1 MTTENSPN
9 LDLGTPGEGATEQ
22 TQEREFSSIEVKAI
36 EQGWIPKEDFDGDE
50 AEFIDAPEFVRR
62 GELFKK
68 IENTSR
74 ELKQVRQALAA
85 FKEHHN
91 KVKESEYNRALKAL
105 QDERKRAFVDGDH
118 DRAFAIEE
126 KIEEVRTE
134 KEQIVRDA
142 NQPVEQD
149 NAYTEQFQTWVEKN
163 SWYETN
169 KVMRK
174 TADALGLELHQAGH
188 SPAEVLRMVEKEIR
202 QEFSHKFENPNTR
215 RAPVVEG
222 TTRTP
227 GKTDSFVLSED
238 EKKVM
243 NSIVSSGI
251 MSKEDYIKELKR
263 TR

>member
-1 MTTENSPN
+1 MNTENTPVEPVETGEQTTERQY
-9 LDLGTPGEGATEQ
+9 TPME
-22 TQEREFSSIEVKAI
+22 IKAI
-36 EQGWIPKEDFDGDE
+36 DQGWIPKEDFDGDE
-50 AEFIDAPEFVRR
+50 SEFIDAPEFVRR

-74 ELKQVRQALAA
+74 ELKQVRQALSA
-85 FKEHHN
+85 FKEHHT

-105 QDERKRAFVDGDH
+105 QAERKQAFVDGDH

-126 KIEEVRTE
+126 KIDEVKTE
-134 KEQIVRDA
+134 KDNIVREA
-142 NQPVEQD
+142 NAPVEQD
-149 NAYTEQFQTWVEKN
+149 NTYTEQFRTWVDKN
-163 SWYETN
+163 SWYESN

-174 TADALGLELHQAGH
+174 AADAIGLELHQAGH
-188 SPAEVLRMVEKEIR
+188 SPAEVLQMVEKEIKA
-202 QEFSHKFENPNTR
+202 EFAHKFENRAAARPSAVEASTR
-215 RAPVVEG
+215 S
-222 TTRTP
+222 P
-227 GKTDSFVLSED
+227 GKTDSFVMTED

>member
-1 MTTENSPN
+1 MTTENLQN
-9 LDLGTPGEGATEQ
+9 LENTADSGGVDEN
-22 TQEREFSSIEVKAI
+22 TQDQSFSAIEIKAI
-36 EQGWIPKEDFDGDE
+36 EQGWIPKNDFDGDE

-74 ELKQVRQALAA
+74 ELKQVRQALSA
-85 FKEHHN
+85 FKEHHS

-105 QDERKRAFVDGDH
+105 QTERKQAFVDGDH

-134 KEQIVRDA
+134 KDQIVQEAR
-142 NQPVEQD
+142 QPIEQD
-149 NAYTEQFQTWVEKN
+149 NVYTEQFQSWVESN
-163 SWYETN
+163 PWYETN

-174 TADALGLELHQAGH
+174 TADALGLELHQSGH
-188 SPAEVLRMVEKEIR
+188 SPSEVLRMVEKEIR
-202 QEFSHKFENPNTR
+202 QEFSHKFQATPQR
-215 RAPVVEG
+215 RAPIVEG

-227 GKTDSFVLSED
+227 VKSDSFVLSEE

-243 NSIVSSGI
+243 NSIVNSGI
-251 MSKEDYIKELKR
+251 MSKEDYVKELKR